1 MGVVPVL
8 LITGKRKDRETLYAG
23 QVFKGKTIDRI
34 ESVGNYTLTSVYMH
48 NILEKAYFSFNFDF
62 RRGWRAFSQPTAE
75 IKNTR
80 DLLVVVT
87 TLFFFKKTHNF
98 ALSLYV
104 RLTFNII

>member
-34 ESVGNYTLTSVYMH
+34 ESEGNYTLTSVYMH

-75 IKNTR
+75 KKKHAGFVGRR
-80 DLLVVVT
+80 DHFIFLKRHT
-87 TLFFFKKTHNF
+87 IS
-98 ALSLYV
+98 LSLCMFV
-104 RLTFNII
+104 